1 MLLIKNARLLENGT
15 PVKKNIAIEDGR
27 IKKFLNPSE
36 KIVQFDKIIDA
47 KNNYVLPGLIDSHV
61 HLREPG
67 MERKEDFLTGS
78 RAAAAGGVT
87 TFIDM
92 PNTKPPTLTL
102 KDLSEKRERAEKSI
116 IDYGF
121 HFGSSTDNIAEI
133 KKAWN
138 GKSGNKKNAANIAST
153 KVFMNVSTGKML
165 IEDEN
170 MLEEIFLSSRLI
182 MAHAETEKVM
192 KAVEISNCTN
202 RKLHLAH
209 ISDAS
214 EMDFIKRT
222 KHVSK
227 YSVEVTPHHLFLTNK
242 IVRKKK
248 GFAKMFPSLKTEK
261 DRRELWNGIYNGF
274 VDTVGTDHAPHTID
288 EKSVSFKQA
297 PGGVPGLETMLPLL
311 LDQVNKC
318 NLTLTQIT
326 NLTARN
332 PAKIFGIKRKGAI
345 GIGYDADLVIA
356 DLKKTKT
363 VKNGCLFTKCNWS
376 PFDGMKLKG
385 WPIMTF
391 VRGNIVFDGENVIK
405 NHGKE
410 TRFIH

>member
-1 MLLIKNARLLENGT
+1 MLLIKNARLLENGM
-15 PVKKNIAIEDGR
+15 PVAKNILIDKGS
-27 IKKFLNPSE
+27 IVKFINPSE
-36 KIVQFDKIIDA
+36 KIQRFDQMIDA
-47 KNNYVLPGLIDSHV
+47 KGNYILPGLIDAHV

-102 KDLSEKRERAEKSI
+102 KDLAEKRARAKKSI
-116 IDYGF
+116 VDYGF

-133 KKAWN
+133 KKAWK
-138 GKSGNKKNAANIAST
+138 GKNGNKTNAANIAST

-170 MLEEIFLSSRLI
+170 ILEQIFLNSKLI
-182 MAHAETEKVM
+182 MAHAESEKVM
-192 KAVEISNCTN
+192 KAVEISNCAN
-202 RKLHLAH
+202 RRLHLAH

-222 KHVSK
+222 KQASR
-227 YSVEVTPHHLFLTNK
+227 YTVEVTPHHLFLTDK
-242 IVRKKK
+242 FFRQKK

-261 DRRELWNGIYNGF
+261 DRKELWNGIYNGF
-274 VDTVGTDHAPHTID
+274 VDTIGTDHAPHTIE
-288 EKSVSFKQA
+288 EKSVPVEQA

-318 NLTLTQIT
+318 NLTLTQIA
-326 NLTARN
+326 NLTAGN
-332 PAKIFGIKRKGAI
+332 PAKIFGIRRKGAI
-345 GIGYDADLVIA
+345 GVGYDADLVIV
-356 DLKKTKT
+356 DLKKTKR
-363 VKNGCLFTKCNWS
+363 VKNGALFTKCGWS
-376 PFDGMKLKG
+376 PFDGMSLKG
-385 WPIMTF
+385 WPIMTL
-391 VRGNIVFDGENVIK
+391 VRGKIIFDGENVID
-405 NHGKE
+405 NQGE
-410 TRFIH
+410 EIRFVC